1 MLGIEVPPSIKGVT
15 QSAIEGLSFAHVLD
29 DAKAPSKHI
38 TQYFEMMGHRSIYH
52 DGWRAVCPWPGTSFK
67 ESGMFFGAPIDKDK
81 LTELDA
87 KGWELYDI
95 TKDFAENHNL
105 AAENRPKLI
114 EMIAT
119 WYVEAGK
126 YNVLPVD
133 SRGTLRLAEP
143 RPQIAVAR
151 TNYSYYP
158 GTQMIP
164 ANACANVMNR
174 SHSITADVEI
184 PKGGAEGALLSAG
197 DVQGGYSFYVQD
209 GKLHYVYNYVG
220 TEFYHVESN
229 IAVPDG
235 HHKLR
240 LEFEVT
246 GKPDIKSGKGAPGRA
261 QLYVDGKLVG
271 QGDIPLTMPLT
282 IGLAGGIVCGA
293 DSGSPVWD
301 KYKPPF
307 KFSGTLYSATVDVSG
322 ELIKDDEATLR
333 MHLARQ

>member
-1 MLGIEVPPSIKGVT
+1 VAL
-15 QSAIEGLSFAHVLD
+15 
-29 DAKAPSKHI
+29 
-38 TQYFEMMGHRSIYH
+38 
-52 DGWRAVCPWPGTSFK
+52 K
-67 ESGMFFGAPIDKDK
+67 E
-81 LTELDA
+81 
-87 KGWELYDI
+87 
-95 TKDFAENHNL
+95 
-105 AAENRPKLI
+105 
-114 EMIAT
+114 
-119 WYVEAGK
+119 
-126 YNVLPVD
+126 
-133 SRGTLRLAEP
+133 
-143 RPQIAVAR
+143 
-151 TNYSYYP
+151 
-158 GTQMIP
+158 
-164 ANACANVMNR
+164 
-174 SHSITADVEI
+174 
-184 PKGGAEGALLSAG
+184 LLSAG

-220 TEFYHVESN
+220 SEFYHVESN

-307 KFSGTLYSATVDVSG
+307 KFSGTLYSTTVDVIG
-322 ELIKDDEATLR
+322 EFIKDDEATLR